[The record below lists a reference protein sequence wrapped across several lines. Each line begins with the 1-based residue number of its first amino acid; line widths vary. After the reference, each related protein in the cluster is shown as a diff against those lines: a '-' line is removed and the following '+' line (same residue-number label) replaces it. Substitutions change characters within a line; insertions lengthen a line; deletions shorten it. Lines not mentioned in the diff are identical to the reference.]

1 MLSYLKSKANKKAT
15 YNLNMN
21 KELYYV
27 LLEVKSETQMSSRNL
42 LQAMGLSSLQLQI
55 RNLLLLLTYEIFIIA
70 GNKGRN
76 AQVVSK
82 LTSSKISLQIQKA
95 RILYQI

>member
-15 YNLNMN
+15 YNLKMN

-27 LLEVKSETQMSSRNL
+27 LLEIRSETQMSSLNL
-42 LQAMGLSSLQLQI
+42 LQAMGLSSLQLKI

-70 GNKGRN
+70 GNKRRN

-95 RILYQI
+95 RILY